1 MKTND
6 NIPERGNA
14 MGTKQRK
21 RVAQQSGEVF
31 CAHDCRN
38 ACALLNEA
46 MKRESEMV
54 KFYDQVLA
62 ECDYPDI
69 HNFVRDLSEEKS
81 KAILR
86 IVQKVNEM
94 QSRGQILDGVISSFD
109 PAGS

>member
-1 MKTND
+1 
-6 NIPERGNA
+6 
-14 MGTKQRK
+14 MGSKQRK
-21 RVAQQSGEVF
+21 PLPASPGEVY
-31 CAHDCRN
+31 CAHNCRN
-38 ACALLNEA
+38 ACALLNDA

-54 KFYDQVLA
+54 KFYDEILA

-69 HNFVRDLSEEKS
+69 HGFVRELSEERS

-109 PAGS
+109 PAGC

>member
-1 MKTND
+1 MGMK
-6 NIPERGNA
+6 
-14 MGTKQRK
+14 KRK
-21 RVAQQSGEVF
+21 PLRQQSEETF
-31 CAHDCRN
+31 CVHNCRN
-38 ACALLNEA
+38 ACALLNDA

-54 KFYDQVLA
+54 KFYDQILA

-69 HNFVRDLSEEKS
+69 HGFVRELSEERS

-109 PAGS
+109 PAGV